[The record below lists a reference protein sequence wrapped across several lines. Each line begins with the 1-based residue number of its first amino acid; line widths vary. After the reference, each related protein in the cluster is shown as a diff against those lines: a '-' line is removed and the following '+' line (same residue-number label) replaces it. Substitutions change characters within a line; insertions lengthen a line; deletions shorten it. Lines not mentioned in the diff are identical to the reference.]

1 MSKGRIGEILSQRV
15 LILDGATGTLL
26 QERGL
31 PAGVCPELWCLEHT
45 AITQDIHRS
54 YSEAGADVVFTCT
67 FGANRFKLQQYGIQD
82 AYGINSG
89 LARAAR
95 QAVGE
100 SALVAGDMGPT
111 GLFIEPFG
119 ELPFDEA
126 VAAYRE
132 QVQGLLAGGVDLFVI
147 ETMIDI
153 QETRA
158 ALIAVRELTDA
169 FVIVTMTYEA
179 GGRTLGGT
187 DPLSALIT
195 LQSLGADAVG
205 CNCSTGPA
213 EMIPLL
219 AHMKPHATV
228 PLAAKPNAGLPR
240 LEGGRTI
247 FDMDAS
253 RFAAYAPE
261 FVAQGANLLG
271 GCCGTT
277 PEHIRSLRQATLA
290 LSPIPP
296 LRQSIPAL
304 SSPRQAVILSADAPL
319 TIIGERINPTG
330 KKALQQELLEGTL
343 SGVRTLAREQVQQ
356 GACLLDVNVGMPGI
370 DERHTSAEVVKLL
383 ARTVETPLVIDSSNP
398 EVIEHA
404 LRLYPGR
411 ALINSISGEAGRLQG
426 LLEIAARYGAMFI
439 LLPIEGRQ
447 VPARA
452 AERQHIVEALFE
464 KARAHGFTRD
474 DLIVDALAMAVSA
487 DPGAAR
493 ETLATIRW
501 CAAEFGALSVLGL
514 SNVSFGLPGRPWLNA
529 AFVSMCIEAGLN
541 LAIANPGSEE
551 LMNLALASDVL
562 SARDREAAHFIA
574 RFSGAAPAGPAKAA
588 PALTSPQRVYRAV
601 LEGDREGIV
610 AAIEQALAEGAE
622 PQDLVS
628 RQMIA
633 AIREVGELYERKV
646 YFLPQLI
653 AGAEAMQRG
662 FAHLEPLLAGGGAAK
677 PRARILMAT
686 VEGDIHDIGKN
697 IVALMLKNHGF
708 EVIDLGK
715 DVGTQALMTAIAE
728 HRPDLVGLSALM
740 TTTMVNMHQ
749 AVTTLRQQGCSCP
762 FLVGGAVVTQA
773 FAETIGAHYA
783 RDGVEAVRLAERLAG

>member
-1 MSKGRIGEILSQRV
+1 M
-15 LILDGATGTLL
+15 
-26 QERGL
+26 
-31 PAGVCPELWCLEHT
+31 
-45 AITQDIHRS
+45 
-54 YSEAGADVVFTCT
+54 
-67 FGANRFKLQQYGIQD
+67 
-82 AYGINSG
+82 
-89 LARAAR
+89 
-95 QAVGE
+95 
-100 SALVAGDMGPT
+100 
-111 GLFIEPFG
+111 
-119 ELPFDEA
+119 
-126 VAAYRE
+126 
-132 QVQGLLAGGVDLFVI
+132 
-147 ETMIDI
+147 
-153 QETRA
+153 
-158 ALIAVRELTDA
+158 
-169 FVIVTMTYEA
+169 
-179 GGRTLGGT
+179 
-187 DPLSALIT
+187 
-195 LQSLGADAVG
+195 
-205 CNCSTGPA
+205 
-213 EMIPLL
+213 
-219 AHMKPHATV
+219 
-228 PLAAKPNAGLPR
+228 
-240 LEGGRTI
+240 
-247 FDMDAS
+247 
-253 RFAAYAPE
+253 
-261 FVAQGANLLG
+261 
-271 GCCGTT
+271 
-277 PEHIRSLRQATLA
+277 
-290 LSPIPP
+290 
-296 LRQSIPAL
+296 
-304 SSPRQAVILSADAPL
+304 
-319 TIIGERINPTG
+319 
-330 KKALQQELLEGTL
+330 
-343 SGVRTLAREQVQQ
+343 RTLAREQVQQ

-588 PALTSPQRVYRAV
+588 PALTSPQRVYRA
-601 LEGDREGIV
+601 
-610 AAIEQALAEGAE
+610 E

-715 DVGTQALMTAIAE
+715 DVGTQALMTAIEE
-728 HRPDLVGLSALM
+728 HRPDMVGLSALM